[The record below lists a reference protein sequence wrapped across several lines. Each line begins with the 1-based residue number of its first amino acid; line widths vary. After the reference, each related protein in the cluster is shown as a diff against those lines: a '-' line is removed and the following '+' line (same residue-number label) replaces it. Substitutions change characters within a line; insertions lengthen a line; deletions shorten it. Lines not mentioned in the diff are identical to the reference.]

1 MTYKIAWVQPNFQQ
15 GPKELNAYYLPY
27 SAGVIWSYALADPW
41 IKDNFVCTDMI
52 WRREAIE
59 PAAQRL
65 ARNDVV
71 TFSTYV
77 WNHQYNY
84 TLARRVKELN
94 PECLIIFGGP
104 EPAITDP
111 DLFVKEPYMD
121 VVICF
126 EGEITF
132 RHVLRSFAGRQ
143 FDQIAGLLI
152 NRNGHAVNTGDA
164 KRIESLEEIPSPY
177 LSGIFDQI
185 MVDNPEVEWN
195 GTLETNRGCPFACT
209 FCDWGSLTYNKVK
222 HFGLERVFEELEWM
236 ARHHC
241 GFISITDAN
250 FGMFPERDNLIA
262 DKIIEVQERYG
273 YPKTFSV
280 AWAKNQKREVVDIVK
295 KLLNAPGFNQGLT
308 LSVQSLDVDVLEN
321 IRRKNMEVNKLE
333 EVFELC
339 EQRNIPTYTEL
350 ILGLP
355 GESLATWKDNFWKLF
370 RMGNHTGLT
379 VFQAQLLENAEMNL
393 LQKRLYKITSQRV
406 TDYFSGSYS
415 NEHIEEGI
423 DIITGTKDMPYE
435 SMLDAE
441 IFSWYINTM
450 HINGVSTLLSRLV
463 YKYQNI
469 DYSEFYEQ
477 LFDYLQQDSWWV
489 REQTEVRQYFANWM
503 TQGRIRHPNVGGIEI
518 HGWNLI
524 HRTILNMHVEQQYD
538 RIFGLLEQF
547 MQRYNLPTDL
557 LADAMQL
564 QRRYLVAYDAI
575 DTYPQN
581 LTIGHN
587 IWEYLT
593 FDEPITRQSAT
604 YVLDFPEDKTMSFP
618 RFLELFY
625 FARRRNF
632 GKATVERIDDEKY
645 AHDMVRR
652 GRSHPGDST
661 PDPSPTLV
669 A

>member
-27 SAGVIWSYALADPW
+27 SAGVIWSYAVTDSW
-41 IKDNFVCTDMI
+41 VKENFECTDMV
-52 WRREAIE
+52 WRRESVDPLAE
-59 PAAQRL
+59 RL
-65 ARNDVV
+65 AQNDVV
-71 TFSTYV
+71 AFSTYV

-84 TLARRVKELN
+84 TVARKVKELN
-94 PECLIIFGGP
+94 PNCLIIFGGP

-111 DLFVKEPYMD
+111 NIFRDNPYMD
-121 VVICF
+121 IIICF

-132 RHVLRSFAGRQ
+132 KRIMQSFESKNWSE
-143 FDQIAGLLI
+143 IPGLLI
-152 NRNGHAVNTGDA
+152 NCNGEPVNTGDA
-164 KRIESLEEIPSPY
+164 KRIESLEDIPSPY
-177 LSGIFDQI
+177 LTGVFDQI
-185 MVDNPEVEWN
+185 MAANPDIEWN

-222 HFGLERVFEELEWM
+222 HYNLERVFEELEWM
-236 ARHHC
+236 AAHRC

-250 FGMFPERDNLIA
+250 FGMFPDRDNLIA

-280 AWAKNQKREVVDIVK
+280 AWAKNQKREVVDIIT

-321 IRRKNMEVNKLE
+321 IRRKNMEMNKLE

-355 GESLATWKDNFWKLF
+355 GESLQTWKDNFWKLF

-379 VFQAQLLENAEMNL
+379 VFQAQMLENAEMNL
-393 LQKRLYKITSQRV
+393 LQKKLFKIKSARV

-423 DIITGTKDMPYE
+423 DIITATKDLPDE
-435 SMLDAE
+435 LMLDAE
-441 IFSWYINTM
+441 VFSWYINTF
-450 HINGVSTLLSRLV
+450 HINGLSTLLSRVV
-463 YKYQNI
+463 YKYCNI
-469 DYSEFYEQ
+469 DYSNFYED
-477 LFDYLQQDSWWV
+477 LFVFLQQDPWFV
-489 REQTEVRQYFANWM
+489 KEMKDVRQYYANWM
-503 TQGRIRHPNVGGIEI
+503 TQGQIRHPNIGGIEI

-524 HRTILNMHVEQQYD
+524 HRTILNMHVEEKYNVMFD
-538 RIFGLLEQF
+538 LLRQF
-547 MQRYNLPTDL
+547 MLKYNLPEDL
-557 LADAMQL
+557 LNSVMKF
-564 QRRYLVAYDAI
+564 QRQYLIAYNSI
-575 DTYPQN
+575 NQYPQN
-581 LTIGHN
+581 LTLDYN
-587 IWEYLT
+587 IWEFLT
-593 FDEPITRQSAT
+593 FDQPLVKQQVT
-604 YVLDFPEDKTMSFP
+604 YNLDFPEDKSMSFP

-632 GKATVERIDDEKY
+632 GKATVEKIGDETNNIDM
-645 AHDMVRR
+645 ARR
-652 GRSHPGDST
+652 GKASARATEATAPRS
-661 PDPSPTLV
+661 V
-669 A
+669 AA

>member
-15 GPKELNAYYLPY
+15 GPKEFNAHYLPY
-27 SAGVIWSYALADPW
+27 SAGVIWSYARADEW
-41 IKDNFVCTDMI
+41 IGQNFECTDMV
-52 WRREAIE
+52 WRRDAVE
-59 PAAQRL
+59 PL
-65 ARNDVV
+65 AHQLAVNDVV
-71 TFSTYV
+71 AFSTYV

-84 TLARRVKELN
+84 TLARMVKELN
-94 PECLIIFGGP
+94 PACLIVFGGP
-104 EPAITDP
+104 EPAVTDP
-111 DLFVKEPYMD
+111 DIFRKEPYMD
-121 VVICF
+121 LVICF

-132 RHVLRSFAGRQ
+132 REILRNFENQRWE
-143 FDQIAGLLI
+143 DIPGLLI
-152 NRNGHAVNTGDA
+152 NRGGEAVKTPDA
-164 KRIESLEEIPSPY
+164 KRIETLGEVPSPY
-177 LSGIFDQI
+177 LTGIFDQI
-185 MVDNPEVEWN
+185 MADNPDVEWN

-222 HFGLERVFEELEWM
+222 HFGLERVFDELEWM
-236 ARHHC
+236 AKHRC

-262 DKIIEVQERYG
+262 DKIIEVQEKYG

-295 KLLNAPGFNQGLT
+295 KLLDAPGFNQGLT

-321 IRRKNMEVNKLE
+321 IRRKNMEMNKLE

-355 GESLATWKDNFWKLF
+355 GESLTTWKDNFWRLF

-393 LQKRLYKITSQRV
+393 LQKKLFQIKSARV

-423 DIITGTKDMPYE
+423 DIITATKDLPDE
-435 SMLDAE
+435 IMLDAE
-441 IFSWYINTM
+441 VFSWYINTF

-463 YKYQNI
+463 YKYQGV
-469 DYSEFYEQ
+469 DYSKFYDDLFEF
-477 LFDYLQQDSWWV
+477 LQQDSWFV
-489 REQTEVRQYFANWM
+489 QEMQEVRQYYKNWM
-503 TQGRIRHPNVGGIEI
+503 TQGQIRHPNIGGIEI

-524 HRTILNMHVEQQYD
+524 HRSILNMHVHHQYD
-538 RIFGLLEQF
+538 NIFERLEQF
-547 MQRYNLPTDL
+547 MQRYDLPQDL
-557 LADAMQL
+557 LSDVMRF
-564 QRRYLVAYDAI
+564 QRRYLVAYDSI
-575 DTYPQN
+575 SSYPQQ
-581 LTIGHN
+581 LKLDYN
-587 IWEYLT
+587 IWEY
-593 FDEPITRQSAT
+593 ITTDAKLEKAT
-604 YVLDFPEDKTMSFP
+604 VTYHLDFPEEKTMSFP

-632 GKATVERIDDEKY
+632 GKASIERVGSTDTF
-645 AHDMVRR
+645 ARR
-652 GRSHPGDST
+652 GQT
-661 PDPSPTLV
+661 AALT
-669 A
+669 